1 MTPMGTGAC
10 VRRMARRAYGV
21 RAAIVGVALLACAS
35 TALADVDLL
44 AAWEAAQQQDPTY
57 AAARAEL
64 AAGAARNRQGRAL
77 SLPTVTVSGTVG
89 YGAATQDTSGAQ
101 FTGPGFGTVN
111 GVDFRTDITGGTST
125 GWRITAEQPLYNA
138 ERRAGAR
145 QLELSADR
153 AELALS
159 LARQDLMLRTARTY
173 FAVLA
178 AEDALEETE
187 RQKSATSRALQVAQA
202 SYDEGKLPI
211 TDRNEAQARYD
222 GILARESGARDAVA
236 LARAT
241 FTELTGLPA
250 ENLRTVARDKALRPF
265 EAGRLEQWL
274 AKAGDGN
281 PQVAMQSLARDI
293 ARQEVEKWSAQA
305 APTLS
310 LIAQA
315 SGDRLSGNGAF
326 GTSGTVSG
334 TNSVIGVQLT
344 IPLYTGGMR
353 SARGEEA
360 IALAEKAGYDV
371 EAARKSVSLQTRS
384 AWLGAAGGLTRIPAY
399 ERAIESAR
407 SRLDATET
415 GFEVGARTTLDLLN
429 AQADLFRTVRELSQ
443 AQYQVL
449 LDRIALARAAGEL
462 SEDVLRAVNANLVG
476 R

>member
-1 MTPMGTGAC
+1 MRRKLRLRIGAL
-10 VRRMARRAYGV
+10 VAV
-21 RAAIVGVALLACAS
+21 LGVALL
-35 TALADVDLL
+35 TAATAAVADVDLL

-64 AAGAARNRQGRAL
+64 AAGAARKRQGRAL
-77 SLPTVTVSGTVG
+77 SLPTVTVNGTVG

-159 LARQDLMLRTARTY
+159 LARQDLMLRTARIY

-178 AEDALEETE
+178 AEDALEETV
-187 RQKSATSRALQVAQA
+187 RQKSATSRALEVTQA

-211 TDRNEAQARYD
+211 TDRNEAQARHD
-222 GILARESGARDAVA
+222 GILARESGAGDAVV

-250 ENLRTVARDKALRPF
+250 ENLRAVARDKALRPF
-265 EAGRLEQWL
+265 AAGRLEQWL

-281 PQVAMQSLARDI
+281 PQVALQSLARDI

-326 GTSGTVSG
+326 GTTGIVSG
-334 TNSVIGVQLT
+334 NNSVIGVQLS

-371 EAARKSVSLQTRS
+371 EAARKSVALQTRG

-407 SRLDATET
+407 SRLDATEL
-415 GFEVGARTTLDLLN
+415 GYEVGARTTLDLLN
-429 AQADLFRTVRELSQ
+429 AQADLFRTVRELAQ
-443 AQYQVL
+443 TQYQVL
-449 LDRIALARAAGEL
+449 LDHIALARAAGEL
-462 SEDVLRAVNANLVG
+462 SEDVLRAINANLVS